1 MMPVNTTKS
10 GITPAHWL
18 VSRPWSNQQIMRSF
32 FRHLVSTTAMLTL
45 ATSAWAADSG
55 TLPATVKQSLEAAR
69 VPLDAMSM
77 AAIPLEGQGMAQFI
91 NADKVVNPAS
101 TMKLVTTYAA
111 LELLGPTYSWRSEL
125 LGTGPVSNGVLEGDL
140 IFRTSGDPKMTLER
154 MWSLLREIRAAGVRE
169 IAGDLILQPA
179 DIRLPINARPFPD
192 DGNDPSKPF
201 LVEPDP
207 LLTNLKLLVLSSYG
221 EDNGVR
227 IHLEPALPEITIV
240 NQLRLLEPVS
250 NCPWPNVTYGID
262 DQGTHATVTL
272 VGALH
277 KGCSVQRYMSALDA
291 PTYTGS
297 TLRTLWRDMGGAV
310 RGTTRV
316 GQAPSGARSLARSD
330 SPDLVTV
337 IRDINKFSNNTMARQ
352 LFLTIGRETR
362 NATDLDDQ
370 QAAVRSINKWLNVKG
385 IQPTGLVMENGS
397 GLSRI
402 ERLTARDMAMLL
414 QQAWKSPYSAEF
426 IASLPLA
433 AMDGTMRRRLRNT
446 SVAGQ
451 AHIKTGSLSGVRAI
465 AGITRDAN
473 GQSWAVAAIVNHA
486 AAGASREALDRVL
499 TDVHRRAPTNVAA
512 NR

>member
-1 MMPVNTTKS
+1 
-10 GITPAHWL
+10 
-18 VSRPWSNQQIMRSF
+18 
-32 FRHLVSTTAMLTL
+32 
-45 ATSAWAADSG
+45 
-55 TLPATVKQSLEAAR
+55 
-69 VPLDAMSM
+69 
-77 AAIPLEGQGMAQFI
+77 
-91 NADKVVNPAS
+91 
-101 TMKLVTTYAA
+101 
-111 LELLGPTYSWRSEL
+111 
-125 LGTGPVSNGVLEGDL
+125 
-140 IFRTSGDPKMTLER
+140 
-154 MWSLLREIRAAGVRE
+154 
-169 IAGDLILQPA
+169 
-179 DIRLPINARPFPD
+179 
-192 DGNDPSKPF
+192 
-201 LVEPDP
+201 
-207 LLTNLKLLVLSSYG
+207 
-221 EDNGVR
+221 
-227 IHLEPALPEITIV
+227 
-240 NQLRLLEPVS
+240 
-250 NCPWPNVTYGID
+250 
-262 DQGTHATVTL
+262 
-272 VGALH
+272 
-277 KGCSVQRYMSALDA
+277 MSALDA

-310 RGTTRV
+310 RGNTRI
-316 GQAPSGARSLARSD
+316 GQAPAGARSLARSD

-362 NATDLDDQ
+362 NASDLDDQ
-370 QAAVRSINKWLNVKG
+370 QAAVRSINQWLARKG

-473 GQSWAVAAIVNHA
+473 GQSWAVTAIVNHA

-499 TDVHRRAPTNVAA
+499 TDVYRRVPSSVAA
-512 NR
+512 NQ

>member
-1 MMPVNTTKS
+1 
-10 GITPAHWL
+10 
-18 VSRPWSNQQIMRSF
+18 MRSF
-32 FRHLVSTTAMLTL
+32 LRHLVSTTAMLTL
-45 ATSAWAADSG
+45 ATSVWAADSG
-55 TLPATVKQSLEAAR
+55 TLPSTVKQSLDAAKL
-69 VPLDAMSM
+69 PNDAMSI
-77 AAIPLEGQGMAQFI
+77 AAIPLEGQGMAQFV
-91 NADKVVNPAS
+91 NADKIVNPAS

-125 LGTGPVSNGVLEGDL
+125 LGTGPISNGVLEGDL
-140 IFRTSGDPKMTLER
+140 IFRTSGDPKMTIER
-154 MWSLLREIRAAGVRE
+154 MWTLLRDLRAAGVRE
-169 IAGDLILQPA
+169 VAGDLVLQPA
-179 DIRLPINARPFPD
+179 DIRLPADAVPFPD

-221 EDNGVR
+221 ESNGVR
-227 IHLEPALPEITIV
+227 IHLEPALPEVTIN
-240 NQLRLLEPVS
+240 NQLRLLAPVNS
-250 NCPWPNVTYGID
+250 CPWPNVTYGIED
-262 DQGTHATVTL
+262 NGSSATITL

-277 KGCSVQRYMSALDA
+277 QGCSVQRYMSALDA

-297 TLRTLWRDMGGAV
+297 MLRTLWRDMGGAI

-316 GQAPSGARSLARSD
+316 GQPPGKARQLAYSD

-362 NATDLDDQ
+362 SPADLDDQ
-370 QAAVRSINKWLNVKG
+370 RSAVRSINQWLGSKG
-385 IQPTGLVMENGS
+385 IQPTALIMENGS

-402 ERLTARDMAMLL
+402 ERMTARDMAMLL

-451 AHIKTGSLSGVRAI
+451 AHIKTGSLRSVRAI

-473 GQSWAVAAIVNHA
+473 GQSWAVAAIVNHP

-499 TDVHRRAPTNVAA
+499 TDVYRRAPTDIAT